1 MSDVIYKNNEIR
13 NTYNIYQ
20 VFCLVL
26 TVIRTRL
33 ICRKARIIRTPIIIR
48 GKKYI
53 DFGEQ
58 LTTGVGCRFEAY
70 SQDESPTII
79 FGHDVQINDY
89 VHICGMKKVLI
100 GSNVLIASHVYISDN
115 SHGIYKGGESDSHPS
130 IPPKKR
136 DYNVV
141 PTIICDNVWIGEG
154 VIVMPGVTIGEGSII
169 GAHSVVNKSVPPF
182 SIAVGS
188 PARVV
193 KQYNFENKRWER
205 VE

>member
-70 SQDESPTII
+70 SQDQSPTII
-79 FGHDVQINDY
+79 FGHDVQI
-89 VHICGMKKVLI
+89 MKDAFYKRYD
-100 GSNVLIASHVYISDN
+100 IAA
-115 SHGIYKGGESDSHPS
+115 GG
-130 IPPKKR
+130 
-136 DYNVV
+136 
-141 PTIICDNVWIGEG
+141 
-154 VIVMPGVTIGEGSII
+154 
-169 GAHSVVNKSVPPF
+169 
-182 SIAVGS
+182 
-188 PARVV
+188 
-193 KQYNFENKRWER
+193 Q
-205 VE
+205 